1 MRNLL
6 KLTFR
11 ADVSFI
17 DSEKYD
23 DGGRISCNRKQNQWK
38 NVVRYRILGQLII
51 TTGLNQQNGEDT
63 QDENMSSHYNN
74 NTHFFFN
81 IAIWLGISLGIS
93 LTVSLLLPFPTSL
106 VVIITIF
113 VILNFYMRR
122 RLMQR
127 TRTRAR
133 GKFSSVSSS
142 FMAEESSSLK
152 YSCINCGTQHRDI
165 SCPNCGSKIKKVVY
179 W

>member
-1 MRNLL
+1 
-6 KLTFR
+6 
-11 ADVSFI
+11 
-17 DSEKYD
+17 
-23 DGGRISCNRKQNQWK
+23 
-38 NVVRYRILGQLII
+38 
-51 TTGLNQQNGEDT
+51 
-63 QDENMSSHYNN
+63 MSSHYNN

-93 LTVSLLLPFPTSL
+93 LTVSLLLPFPMSL

-127 TRTRAR
+127 MRTRAR
-133 GKFSSVSSS
+133 GRFSSVPSS
-142 FMAEESSSLK
+142 FIAEESSSLK
-152 YSCINCGTQHRDI
+152 YSCINCGTQHKDI

-179 W
+179 WRSVFLDVGSRKEKCLA

>member
-1 MRNLL
+1 
-6 KLTFR
+6 
-11 ADVSFI
+11 
-17 DSEKYD
+17 
-23 DGGRISCNRKQNQWK
+23 
-38 NVVRYRILGQLII
+38 
-51 TTGLNQQNGEDT
+51 
-63 QDENMSSHYNN
+63 MSSHYNN

-93 LTVSLLLPFPTSL
+93 LTVSLLLPFPMSL

-142 FMAEESSSLK
+142 FMAEESSLLK
-152 YSCINCGTQHRDI
+152 YSCINCGTQHKDI

-179 W
+179 WWSVFLDAGSRKEKCLAWNVINVVLAFFQVMTWKRQFVANVYRKLNL